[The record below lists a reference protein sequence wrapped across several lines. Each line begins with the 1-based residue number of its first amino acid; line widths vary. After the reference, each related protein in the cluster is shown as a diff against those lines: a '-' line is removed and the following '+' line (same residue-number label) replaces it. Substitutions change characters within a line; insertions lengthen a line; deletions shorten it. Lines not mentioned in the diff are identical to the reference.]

1 MVGTL
6 LDIVDIIYRIYYW
19 MIIIYIFMSWVPNV
33 RESFIGEFLGKMVE
47 PYLAPFRRIVP
58 PLGMIDFSPI
68 VALLAL
74 WLASFGLK
82 KSFDFCLRVI

>member
-1 MVGTL
+1 MDV
-6 LDIVDIIYRIYYW
+6 VDIIYRIYYW

-82 KSFDFCLRVI
+82 SLLIFVFG

>member
-6 LDIVDIIYRIYYW
+6 LDVVDVIYRIYYW

-33 RESFIGEFLGKMVE
+33 RESFIGEFLGKLVE

-82 KSFDFCLRVI
+82 SLLIFIFG

>member
-82 KSFDFCLRVI
+82 SLLIFVFG

>member
-6 LDIVDIIYRIYYW
+6 LDVVDVIYRIYYW

-82 KSFDFCLRVI
+82 SLLIFVFG

>member
-1 MVGTL
+1 
-6 LDIVDIIYRIYYW
+6 

-33 RESFIGEFLGKMVE
+33 RESFIGEFLGKLVE

-82 KSFDFCLRVI
+82 SLLIFVFG

>member
-6 LDIVDIIYRIYYW
+6 LDVVDVIYRIYYW

-33 RESFIGEFLGKMVE
+33 RESFIGEFLGKLVE

-82 KSFDFCLRVI
+82 SLLIFVFG

>member
-1 MVGTL
+1 
-6 LDIVDIIYRIYYW
+6 

-82 KSFDFCLRVI
+82 SLLIFVFG

>member
-1 MVGTL
+1 
-6 LDIVDIIYRIYYW
+6 
-19 MIIIYIFMSWVPNV
+19 MSWVPNV

-82 KSFDFCLRVI
+82 SLLIFVFG

>member
-6 LDIVDIIYRIYYW
+6 LDVVDIIYRIYYW

-82 KSFDFCLRVI
+82 SLLIFVFG

>member
-1 MVGTL
+1 
-6 LDIVDIIYRIYYW
+6 
-19 MIIIYIFMSWVPNV
+19 
-33 RESFIGEFLGKMVE
+33 

-82 KSFDFCLRVI
+82 SLLIFVFG